1 MYADPKT
8 VENTVKS
15 SVFFALLGS
24 GCIKASRK
32 ILAKSTPDVFFTQN
46 TAEIDQSEF
55 EKIDRSYICSRFLNI
70 FWIWVVDLKSFEP
83 VHGLSR
89 VVRLIPDKLATAI
102 EINKENLDDPKD
114 DGSFLVDLVTKLLKY
129 YQGQIKV

>member
-1 MYADPKT
+1 M
-8 VENTVKS
+8 
-15 SVFFALLGS
+15 
-24 GCIKASRK
+24 I
-32 ILAKSTPDVFFTQN
+32 
-46 TAEIDQSEF
+46 
-55 EKIDRSYICSRFLNI
+55 
-70 FWIWVVDLKSFEP
+70 LKSFEA

-129 YQGQIKV
+129 YQGQIKVWS

>member
-1 MYADPKT
+1 MT
-8 VENTVKS
+8 
-15 SVFFALLGS
+15 
-24 GCIKASRK
+24 
-32 ILAKSTPDVFFTQN
+32 
-46 TAEIDQSEF
+46 
-55 EKIDRSYICSRFLNI
+55 
-70 FWIWVVDLKSFEP
+70 LKSFEP

-129 YQGQIKV
+129 YQGQIKVWS